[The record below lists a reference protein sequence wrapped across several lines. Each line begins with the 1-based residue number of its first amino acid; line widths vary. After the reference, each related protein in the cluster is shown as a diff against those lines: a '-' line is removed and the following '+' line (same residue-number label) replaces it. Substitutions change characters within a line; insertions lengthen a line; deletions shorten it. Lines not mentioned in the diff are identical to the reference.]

1 MKRAKAAG
9 AATSLDMAAV
19 DPDAQAGR
27 ADWEKILECVM
38 PFVDFFVPSVE
49 ELCFMLDKKR
59 YEQWQ
64 ERASGKDITEVL
76 DIEKD
81 IKPLGRQCME
91 FGAKVLLI
99 KCGAPG
105 MYYKTAG
112 RRALLNI
119 GNRVGLD
126 LNSWADK
133 EGFEKSYVPECI
145 LSGTGAGDTSIAAFL
160 TAMLE
165 GYPLEKTLQ
174 LSTATGASCV
184 AAYDA
189 LSGLQ
194 TFDEL
199 EQKINAG
206 WHKIGS

>member
-1 MKRAKAAG
+1 M
-9 AATSLDMAAV
+9 
-19 DPDAQAGR
+19 
-27 ADWEKILECVM
+27 
-38 PFVDFFVPSVE
+38 
-49 ELCFMLDKKR
+49 
-59 YEQWQ
+59 
-64 ERASGKDITEVL
+64 
-76 DIEKD
+76 
-81 IKPLGRQCME
+81 
-91 FGAKVLLI
+91 
-99 KCGAPG
+99 
-105 MYYKTAG
+105 
-112 RRALLNI
+112 NI

-133 EGFEKSYVPECI
+133 EGFEKSYVPERI

-174 LSTATGASCV
+174 LSAAPGASCV

-194 TFDEL
+194 TFEEL

-206 WHKIGS
+206 WNKIGS

>member
-1 MKRAKAAG
+1 M
-9 AATSLDMAAV
+9 
-19 DPDAQAGR
+19 
-27 ADWEKILECVM
+27 
-38 PFVDFFVPSVE
+38 
-49 ELCFMLDKKR
+49 
-59 YEQWQ
+59 
-64 ERASGKDITEVL
+64 
-76 DIEKD
+76 
-81 IKPLGRQCME
+81 
-91 FGAKVLLI
+91 
-99 KCGAPG
+99 
-105 MYYKTAG
+105 
-112 RRALLNI
+112 
-119 GNRVGLD
+119 
-126 LNSWADK
+126 
-133 EGFEKSYVPECI
+133 
-145 LSGTGAGDTSIAAFL
+145 